1 MNMEKEVL
9 ETVLMELDEE
19 SKKINLQVEDQ
30 NKELQELKAIISDFN
45 KKLTEIKVT
54 APKLDTL
61 PLTMILEE
69 GINSIKKK
77 WNLSRS
83 RFSTKNGFCFSRSGI
98 KKNIIR
104 SSLEEFYSGYSGLL
118 SLPIV
123 IFFAGISWPRTNRF
137 ILLKICSGIPRWLLR
152 KLL

>member
-69 GINSIKKK
+69 GINSIKK
-77 WNLSRS
+77 
-83 RFSTKNGFCFSRSGI
+83 SGI
-98 KKNIIR
+98 
-104 SSLEEFYSGYSGLL
+104 SAE
-118 SLPIV
+118 
-123 IFFAGISWPRTNRF
+123 AGSPRKTGFVFPGVESKR
-137 ILLKICSGIPRWLLR
+137 IL
-152 KLL
+152 

>member
-1 MNMEKEVL
+1 MEKEVL

-54 APKLDTL
+54 APKQDTL

-77 WNLSRS
+77 
-83 RFSTKNGFCFSRSGI
+83 
-98 KKNIIR
+98 
-104 SSLEEFYSGYSGLL
+104 
-118 SLPIV
+118 
-123 IFFAGISWPRTNRF
+123 
-137 ILLKICSGIPRWLLR
+137 
-152 KLL
+152 